1 MPEPGPYVGSA
12 ACLPCHPDESRKYDA
27 TRHTR
32 SFYHGKGLAGLPV
45 PDRPVPDPDDPK
57 VTHTIERR
65 GDEIEARSKIDDR
78 VTRMV
83 VEYAFGTPQHYLTMI
98 ARDEDKA
105 YRALRV
111 SYYHTPAGS
120 GWGATAGDVGH
131 SSSLEDRRGQ
141 RIDVRDGVV
150 RCLYCHVT
158 RSRDFRDPP
167 PEGGPGPEAA
177 DRGIGCERCHGPGGN
192 HIKAIENDLADLKGF
207 GDFAIINVAG
217 APAATA
223 NGQCAECHTV
233 GQPSVISRAP
243 EDPAFVRSPGVT
255 MTFSRC
261 YTESG
266 GALSCMTCHDP
277 HREADHT
284 AAPYE
289 AKCLSCHSAPAAK
302 PAALAAAAAGRR
314 TVCPVNPARDCLG
327 CHMPK
332 VPMPTLHAN
341 LTDHYIRVH
350 REEKEK
356 AQR

>member
-1 MPEPGPYVGSA
+1 
-12 ACLPCHPDESRKYDA
+12 
-27 TRHTR
+27 
-32 SFYHGKGLAGLPV
+32 
-45 PDRPVPDPDDPK
+45 
-57 VTHTIERR
+57 
-65 GDEIEARSKIDDR
+65 
-78 VTRMV
+78 MV

-98 ARDEDKA
+98 ARDEDKD

-111 SYYHTPAGS
+111 SHYHTPAGS

-131 SSSLEDRRGQ
+131 SSSPEDRRGQ

-167 PEGGPGPEAA
+167 PAGGPGPAAA

-192 HIKAIENDLADLKGF
+192 HIKAIANDLADLKGF

-233 GQPSVISRAP
+233 GLPSVISRTP
-243 EDPAFVRSPGVT
+243 EDPAWVRSPGVT
-255 MTFSRC
+255 FTFSRC
-261 YTESG
+261 FTESG

-289 AKCLSCHSAPAAK
+289 AKCLSCHSATPAKPGLPLGRRARPAAA
-302 PAALAAAAAGRR
+302 PSAPSTRPGTASAA
-314 TVCPVNPARDCLG
+314 TCPRSRCPRST
-327 CHMPK
+327 
-332 VPMPTLHAN
+332 PT
-341 LTDHYIRVH
+341 
-350 REEKEK
+350 
-356 AQR
+356 